1 MKRNEHEID
10 FATIR
15 GFLMDE
21 KPRLQREYHI
31 KEIGIFGS
39 YVRGEQRK
47 TSDIDILVSF
57 DGRIGGFQYI
67 TLKQELSEKFGRKV
81 HISSK
86 EYLKPGI
93 GKEIEREVIYI

>member
-1 MKRNEHEID
+1 MKQTENKID
-10 FATIR
+10 LATIR
-15 GFLMDE
+15 GFLAGE

-39 YVRGEQRK
+39 YARGEQRK

-67 TLKQELSEKFGRKV
+67 ALKQELSEKLGRKV

-86 EYLKPGI
+86 EYLKPRI
-93 GKEIEREVIYI
+93 GKEIEREVIFI